1 MPIEL
6 STIRKVENNN
16 EGQKRFKDLF
26 ESLQHGVTSKPGS
39 LNSKKKEVFYHELYS
54 LVKSGL
60 DLKNAIELI
69 NDGNQN
75 KNLKKIYDSIVEG
88 LDEGKNL
95 SSIMEEM
102 RTFSSFEYYCVEIGE
117 EIGQLPT
124 ILYDLAQYYKNKNKL
139 SKQVKSALTYPTVVL
154 LTAFLAVY
162 FMMEFLI
169 PMFSD
174 IFGRYNT
181 ELPYLTKVIVNVSN
195 SFSSYS
201 LIFISVLISIAL
213 GISLFRSKPWFRKY
227 SSSFLLH
234 APLVASFVR
243 LNYQS
248 RFCYTMA
255 LMLRSKADLMTAIQL
270 TRKMIHF
277 YPIEKALFDIEA
289 GLEQGSS
296 LHSKMKEHSVFSN
309 KITHFVKIAEEV
321 KMLDEAFSNLSNQF
335 SSELD
340 YRTGILSSLMEP
352 ILIVVLGLLVG
363 TILVALYLPMFQIST
378 MAF

>member
-6 STIRKVENNN
+6 STIKKVENNS

-26 ESLQHGVTSKPGS
+26 GNFQHGGTSKSGS
-39 LNSKKKEVFYHELYS
+39 LNSKKKEVFYQELYS
-54 LVKSGL
+54 LVNSGL
-60 DLKNAIELI
+60 DLKNAIVLI

-88 LDEGKNL
+88 LDAGKSL
-95 SSIMEEM
+95 SSIMESM
-102 RTFSSFEYYCVEIGE
+102 KTFSAFEYYCVEIGE

-124 ILYDLAQYYKNKNKL
+124 ILSDLAQYYKNKNKL

-181 ELPYLTKVIVNVSN
+181 ELPYLTKVIIQVSN
-195 SFSSYS
+195 NFSSYS
-201 LIFISVLISIAL
+201 IISVFILASIIL
-213 GISLFRSKPWFRKY
+213 VISLFRSKPLFRKY
-227 SSSFLLH
+227 SSKLMLH
-234 APLVASFVR
+234 TPLVASFVK

-255 LMLRSKADLMTAIQL
+255 LMLRSKADLMTAIRL
-270 TRKMIHF
+270 TRKMIRF
-277 YPIEKALFDIEA
+277 YPIEKALCDIEG

-296 LHSKMKEHSVFSN
+296 LHGKMKEHSIFSH
-309 KITHFVKIAEEV
+309 KVTHFVKIAEEV

-340 YRTGILSSLMEP
+340 YRTSILSSLMEP